1 MRLLLI
7 VLVFAVGLLQPVQA
21 AMNAEFRRH
30 AGHPLQAGVLNM
42 YVGAATITLVLL
54 AFRVPFPPLSTF
66 GLAPRWALCG
76 GLIGATLV
84 TVMLIA
90 APKLGVAL
98 LVAVFIG
105 GQVASSVTIDHFGL
119 LGLERRSADL
129 TRILGLVLLA
139 AGVLLV
145 ERSGRG

>member
-1 MRLLLI
+1 MLLI
-7 VLVFAVGLLQPVQA
+7 VLVFAIGLLQPVQA

-54 AFRVPFPPLSTF
+54 AFRLPLPSLSALS
-66 GLAPRWALCG
+66 LAPRWALCG

-84 TVMLIA
+84 TVMLIS
-90 APKLGVAL
+90 APKLGAAL
-98 LVAVFIG
+98 LVAVFIA
-105 GQVASSVTIDHFGL
+105 GQITSSVTIDHFGL
-119 LGLERRSADL
+119 LGLERRPTDAM
-129 TRILGLVLLA
+129 RILGLVLLA